1 MKIQRLVFKIPPKNN
16 VMPDNQDHFYSIN
29 AITHLIREHLIL
41 ERRLELLLLCIN
53 LCERWRRSTSLLRRT
68 QAFLRRMSGENYHK
82 RLPMVCKKTIKEG
95 DQYHYN
101 HFWYQGGCVLRPA
114 ESVAA
119 FSSSAV
125 ELWSKRRKSF
135 TVQVKLVII
144 YLRRRNGKLWYLY
157 FVPCD
162 GGAVIAAF
170 DPRQPN
176 EIAELR
182 QGGLRGGVDNP
193 FPLNPSF
200 LNYR

>member
-1 MKIQRLVFKIPPKNN
+1 MWKVKKIHEFVEENTSFSKKDVRWELSLKGWQWFVKKN
-16 VMPDNQDHFYSIN
+16 DQ
-29 AITHLIREHLIL
+29 
-41 ERRLELLLLCIN
+41 
-53 LCERWRRSTSLLRRT
+53 
-68 QAFLRRMSGENYHK
+68 
-82 RLPMVCKKTIKEG
+82 EG
-95 DQYHYN
+95 DQDRYN